1 MTNDTL
7 LILGNITLILILG
20 WLSPGPNMLAVISA
34 SVSNGRRSGITVGL
48 GLAVGGALWATLAVT
63 GVNALFELFPGMV
76 LTLRLSGAAY
86 LVWLGIK
93 TLRKSLTPLTVY
105 QSDLQGWAAFRTG
118 FIVTATNPKAAL
130 FFGSIL
136 TAFVPL
142 DAPAWL
148 LATIVA
154 IALLQGFAGHS
165 ITATVFSSTLAVK
178 TFQKASR
185 TINTLFGTIFCAIGI
200 GVAYDAFKRF

>member
-1 MTNDTL
+1 MNYDPL

-63 GVNALFELFPGMV
+63 GVVTVFELFPSMV
-76 LTLRLSGAAY
+76 LTLRLGGAAY
-86 LVWLGIK
+86 LIWLGIK
-93 TLRKSLTPLTVY
+93 TLRKSFTPLTAY
-105 QSDLQGWAAFRTG
+105 QSDLQGWEAFRTG
-118 FIVTATNPKAAL
+118 FIVTMTNPKAAL

-142 DAPAWL
+142 NASAWL
-148 LATIVA
+148 LTAIVA
-154 IALLQGFAGHS
+154 IALLQGFAGHA
-165 ITATVFSSTLAVK
+165 ITATVFSTTLAVNA
-178 TFQKASR
+178 FQKASR

-200 GVAYDAFKRF
+200 GVAYDALKRF

>member
-1 MTNDTL
+1 
-7 LILGNITLILILG
+7 
-20 WLSPGPNMLAVISA
+20 MLAVISA

-63 GVNALFELFPGMV
+63 GVNALFDLFPNMV
-76 LTLRLSGAAY
+76 LSLRLAGAAY
-86 LVWLGIK
+86 LVWLSIK
-93 TLRKSLTPLTVY
+93 RLRSSALPLSLYT
-105 QSDLQGWAAFRTG
+105 SDLQGWSAFRTG

-148 LATIVA
+148 LVTIVA

-165 ITATVFSSTLAVK
+165 ITATVFSSALAVK

-185 TINTLFGTIFCAIGI
+185 TINTLFGTIFCALGI